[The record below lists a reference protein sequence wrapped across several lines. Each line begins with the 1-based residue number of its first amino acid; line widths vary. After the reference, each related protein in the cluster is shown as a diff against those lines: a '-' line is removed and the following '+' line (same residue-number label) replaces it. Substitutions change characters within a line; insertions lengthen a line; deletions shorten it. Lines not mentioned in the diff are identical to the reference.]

1 MGATARLRHPVET
14 GEFTLK
20 GRWFRYV
27 LIAPD
32 KRRAINQSIM
42 ESVSREMATWL
53 LLKLIWFKI
62 ADCILFLI
70 VALPLSPLWI
80 PVVLMDAFCCSERR
94 SLPMRVF
101 YYLTLTATRTLDP
114 DSYRALRTDI
124 TSAAEGVKNEDEL
137 GIENTREAVVFYGR
151 LERRAPSD
159 CGANQI
165 SSGCPSNTNT
175 CYKICAHDLT
185 NFEYPKTAVCISNGS
200 VVATVEKALAYNNTY
215 FLFGFPMEVAT
226 NDGVKISR
234 RDGTFWLWNYL
245 WMDQHNFNTIE
256 NKAANQIMTDIKW
269 NLWRNLANC
278 GCYRVEYENGGNTG
292 FWVRLLVE

>member
-1 MGATARLRHPVET
+1 MGATARLTHPVET

-62 ADCILFLI
+62 ADFILYLI
-70 VALPLSPLWI
+70 VGFGLCPIWI
-80 PVVLMDAFCCSERR
+80 PILMVDLFCYDRR
-94 SLPMRVF
+94 SMPVRVF
-101 YYLTLTATRTLDP
+101 SYFMLTATRTLDP
-114 DSYRALRTDI
+114 DSYRALRTHI
-124 TSAAEGVKNEDEL
+124 AWAEGPEIVASTISTEQP
-137 GIENTREAVVFYGR
+137 R
-151 LERRAPSD
+151 LLQGD
-159 CGANQI
+159 
-165 SSGCPSNTNT
+165 TLV
-175 CYKICAHDLT
+175 CAHDLT

-292 FWVRLLVE
+292 FWLMAGITTTNVKPKCKCNNY